1 LLVLMVVLLFK
12 VHMIHRSGRL
22 GEGRGGSNSWLS
34 RYRKAI
40 YAVSM
45 LAPLA
50 IAVLISFGYE
60 YMTFAAMSRLEWTL
74 LALIVITV
82 LQAIATR
89 ALLVRRRRLTI
100 EQYRQRRASQGESEL
115 VDTVGIDLASPEVD
129 LGSVSHQAQQLVRL
143 LTMSAVIASLALI
156 WDDLLPGLRMLDR
169 VTLWSTGTTT
179 VNPVTLRDL
188 LFALLSIAVTVYAAK
203 SLPALIEMFFLQP
216 LSPGARYAVSTIFRY
231 VIGALGFVFGLSFLS
246 IPWSQLSWIVA
257 AASVGLGF
265 GLQEILA
272 NFVSGIILLLE
283 QPIRV
288 GDIVTVDGSTGVVS
302 KMQIRAT
309 TVTNWDRQ
317 ELVIPNKDLVTGKL
331 LNWTLSNVINRVVIN
346 VGVAYGSDA
355 NQVRDVLGGV
365 VCGHPE
371 VLEDPAPLVTFE
383 QFGDSS
389 LNFVVR
395 CYLPSL
401 EKRLS
406 TVHELHTGIADA
418 LKAAGIEIPFP
429 QRDIHMTIEP
439 SGTAIDGS
447 DRALG
452 RVAP

>member
-60 YMTFAAMSRLEWTL
+60 YMTFAVMSRLEWTL

-355 NQVRDVLGGV
+355 NQVRDILGGV

>member
-1 LLVLMVVLLFK
+1 M
-12 VHMIHRSGRL
+12 
-22 GEGRGGSNSWLS
+22 
-34 RYRKAI
+34 
-40 YAVSM
+40 
-45 LAPLA
+45 
-50 IAVLISFGYE
+50 
-60 YMTFAAMSRLEWTL
+60 
-74 LALIVITV
+74 
-82 LQAIATR
+82 
-89 ALLVRRRRLTI
+89 
-100 EQYRQRRASQGESEL
+100 
-115 VDTVGIDLASPEVD
+115 
-129 LGSVSHQAQQLVRL
+129 
-143 LTMSAVIASLALI
+143 SLALI
-156 WDDLLPGLRMLDR
+156 WNDLLPGLRMLDR

-188 LFALLSIAVTVYAAK
+188 LFALLSIAVTLYAVK

-216 LSPGARYAVSTIFRY
+216 LSVGARYAISTMFRY
-231 VIGALGFVFGLSFLS
+231 AIAAFGFVFGLSFLS

-317 ELVIPNKDLVTGKL
+317 ELVIPNKDLGTGKL

-355 NQVRDVLGGV
+355 NQVRDILLGV
-365 VCGHPE
+365 VCSHPE
-371 VLEDPAPLVTFE
+371 VLEDPLPLVTFE

-389 LNFVVR
+389 LNFVIR
-395 CYLPSL
+395 CYLPTL

-406 TVHELHTGIADA
+406 TIHELHAAIGDA
-418 LKAAGIEIPFP
+418 LKAADIEIPFP

-439 SGTAIDGS
+439 AGAMVNGS
-447 DRALG
+447 DQALD
-452 RVAP
+452 RVTP